1 MSSSEKTV
9 NLSNRLTPATAV
21 KKRAGGLLAEKLRQ
35 KGWSITSAA
44 LYLGVSRQ
52 RLYSVFADPGRAR
65 LWSCAV
71 EGIPHFSPQ
80 IAELLKSL
88 RSQRVKQKNTLSK
101 IDYKE
106 FELGD
111 VVMCTKYAGIAEE
124 DEKGHVG
131 GLKGSDQDLKILVV
145 MPNGKDWFPREIFHN
160 HFSVT
165 GLVGR

>member
-1 MSSSEKTV
+1 M
-9 NLSNRLTPATAV
+9 
-21 KKRAGGLLAEKLRQ
+21 
-35 KGWSITSAA
+35 
-44 LYLGVSRQ
+44 
-52 RLYSVFADPGRAR
+52 
-65 LWSCAV
+65 
-71 EGIPHFSPQ
+71 
-80 IAELLKSL
+80 KSL

-145 MPNGKDWFPREIFHN
+145 MPNGQDWFPREIFHN
-160 HFSVT
+160 HFAVT
-165 GLVGR
+165 GLVG

>member
-88 RSQRVKQKNTLSK
+88 RSQRVKQKNTLSN
-101 IDYKE
+101 
-106 FELGD
+106 
-111 VVMCTKYAGIAEE
+111 
-124 DEKGHVG
+124 H
-131 GLKGSDQDLKILVV
+131 LKLTWNFL
-145 MPNGKDWFPREIFHN
+145 P
-160 HFSVT
+160 
-165 GLVGR
+165 

>member
-80 IAELLKSL
+80 IAELLKSFSL
-88 RSQRVKQKNTLSK
+88 FDPPAEASRARVPAITFCRSTTHPPHRQPS
-101 IDYKE
+101 
-106 FELGD
+106 
-111 VVMCTKYAGIAEE
+111 
-124 DEKGHVG
+124 DEKP
-131 GLKGSDQDLKILVV
+131 SW
-145 MPNGKDWFPREIFHN
+145 MPVQSTPDYIDRRVEYPTAQFARPA
-160 HFSVT
+160 
-165 GLVGR
+165 